1 MIVFDDVGWGDF
13 GCYGGGVAVGAP
25 TPNIDRLARQ
35 GLLLTSC
42 YSEPSCTPSRA
53 SLMTG
58 RLPMRHGLLRP
69 PMYGEPGGLQGEIT
83 IARAAR
89 RRRAT

>member
-1 MIVFDDVGWGDF
+1 
-13 GCYGGGVAVGAP
+13 
-25 TPNIDRLARQ
+25 
-35 GLLLTSC
+35 
-42 YSEPSCTPSRA
+42 
-53 SLMTG
+53 MTG

-83 IARAAR
+83 LAAAAG